1 MSTVGEPGTHGAGM
15 AGTHGIGVSTPS
27 AAAVAAATIGLARL
41 EHIPKVAMFTN
52 GLLSMMV
59 AAGRP
64 ATMVRPSGST
74 FSAAGAAPKL
84 HMSWAPLQ
92 RSWPIAA
99 LPRRPHRTV

>member
-1 MSTVGEPGTHGAGM
+1 MHCEALESPGWPPMSTVGEPGTQGAGM
-15 AGTHGIGVSTPS
+15 AGTHRLGVSTPS
-27 AAAVAAATIGLARL
+27 AAAVAATTMGLARL

-64 ATMVRPSGST
+64 ATMVRPTGST
-74 FSAAGAAPKL
+74 FRTAGAAPKL

-92 RSWPIAA
+92 RS
-99 LPRRPHRTV
+99 